1 MTILRIFLAKEW
13 FKSFIATFIILI
25 ILVAAAD
32 IINAFMRNKGDFL
45 TILFN
50 FSVKAPELLS
60 KLLPFA
66 SLLATVFAINK
77 LKTHSELIAILAAGM
92 GPLKILQVFIFCGS
106 LLAILQFINTGYVIP
121 YANQIKLS
129 DDEEQFVRSSINS
142 GKIWYRGNNYFA
154 NFTGYEQS
162 SNRIIDLTL
171 IFHNNQFL
179 ISNIISARY
188 ARYMSEN
195 IWQLEDGVIK
205 AHLDLKEFP
214 TIERFKLKPIELTEN
229 PSDFKKFES
238 DIATLDIFNL
248 SSYITRL
255 EKNGIQATQYKM
267 IMWDKI
273 SLSFICFLFTL
284 MPLLGIFNPNRRSS
298 SFGKSVLFTLVFM
311 IVYWLA
317 HTSIIALGNNQQ
329 LPPFVAAFLMP
340 FIFTIFLIHQ
350 FTKHRQL

>member
-1 MTILRIFLAKEW
+1 MTVLRKFIAKEW
-13 FKSFIATFIILI
+13 FKSFFATFLILI

-50 FSVKAPELLS
+50 FAVKAPELLS

-106 LLAILQFINTGYVIP
+106 LLAILQFINTGYIIP

-129 DDEEQFVRSSINS
+129 DDEEQFIRSSINS
-142 GKIWYRGNNYFA
+142 GKIWYRGQNYFA
-154 NFTGYEQS
+154 NFTGYDQT

-171 IFHNNQFL
+171 MFHNNQFL
-179 ISNIISARY
+179 ISNIISAKF
-188 ARYMSEN
+188 ARYMSDN
-195 IWQLEDGVIK
+195 IWQLEDGHIK

-214 TIERFKLKPIELTEN
+214 TLEKFKLKPVELSED

-248 SSYITRL
+248 SSYINRL
-255 EKNGIQATQYKM
+255 EKNGIQATQYRM

-273 SLSFICFLFTL
+273 SLSFICFLFAL
-284 MPLLGIFNPNRRSS
+284 IPVLGVFNPNRRSS
-298 SFGKSVLFTLVFM
+298 SFGKSVLFTLIFM

-317 HTSIIALGNNQQ
+317 HTSIVALGNNQQ
-329 LPPFVAAFLMP
+329 LPPVVAAFIMP
-340 FIFTIFLIHQ
+340 FIFSIFLIQQ
-350 FTKHRQL
+350 FIKKRQL